1 MRRPVPGFSERGIT
15 MKLPRRQF
23 LILMAGVAAVPAV
36 SRIART
42 QVFSARPVRLLVGY
56 AGGGPADTIARL
68 VGQALSERLG
78 QPFVVENR
86 PGAGSNIAADAGAKA
101 AADGHTLLLATAA
114 NAINATLYNDLKYD
128 FSRDFAPVATLAREP
143 LVMAVSVSGPA
154 NTLTEFIAY
163 SKANPGTIIMASA
176 GNGSAS
182 HVSGELFKMLAGID
196 MVHVP
201 YRGAAPALTD
211 LIGGRVDIYFS
222 PMSGVI
228 EYIRTSKVLGLAVTT
243 VSRSDALPDLPSA
256 SEIVPT
262 YEASQWYGLTA
273 PKNTPREVVNRLG
286 SEVNAVLAD
295 SKFKQRLTDL
305 GQAPFAGSPADF
317 QKLIVEETEKWA
329 KVIRFSGAKP
339 E

>member
-1 MRRPVPGFSERGIT
+1 
-15 MKLPRRQF
+15 MKLRRRQF
-23 LILMAGVAAVPAV
+23 LILMAGAAAVPEV
-36 SRIART
+36 SRIARA
-42 QVFSARPVRLLVGY
+42 QVYPARPVRLLVGY
-56 AGGGPADTIARL
+56 AAGGPADTIARL

-128 FSRDFAPVATLAREP
+128 FSRDLTPVATLAQEP

-154 NTLTEFIAY
+154 KTLSEFIAY
-163 SKANPGTIIMASA
+163 GKANPGKITMASA
-176 GNGSAS
+176 GNGTAS

-201 YRGAAPALTD
+201 YRGATPAISD
-211 LIGGRVDIYFS
+211 LFGGRVDIYFS
-222 PMSGVI
+222 PLSGAI
-228 EYIRTSKVLGLAVTT
+228 EYVRTGKLGALAVTT
-243 VSRSDALPDLPSA
+243 VSRSEGLPNLPSA

-262 YEASQWYGLTA
+262 YEASQWYGLVG
-273 PKNTPREVVNRLG
+273 PKNTPGEIVNKLNF
-286 SEVNAVLAD
+286 ELNAILAEP
-295 SKFKQRLTDL
+295 KFKQRLTDL

-329 KVIRFSGAKP
+329 KVVRFSGAKP
-339 E
+339 D